1 MNKRTLRRLISVL
14 AVLALGLS
22 LLTGCGTKSP
32 EQVQEQE
39 DAQTIQVY
47 LWSNSL
53 YESYAPYVHAQLPD
67 VNIEFIVGGYHH
79 LLPVLAARCCPA
91 ERQSDEP
98 CPDQRGG
105 RCVQHLP
112 QQL

>member
-1 MNKRTLRRLISVL
+1 MNLTNKRTLRRLISVL

-53 YESYAPYVHAQLPD
+53 YEIYAPYVLSLIH
-67 VNIEFIVGGYHH
+67 I
-79 LLPVLAARCCPA
+79 
-91 ERQSDEP
+91 
-98 CPDQRGG
+98 
-105 RCVQHLP
+105 
-112 QQL
+112 